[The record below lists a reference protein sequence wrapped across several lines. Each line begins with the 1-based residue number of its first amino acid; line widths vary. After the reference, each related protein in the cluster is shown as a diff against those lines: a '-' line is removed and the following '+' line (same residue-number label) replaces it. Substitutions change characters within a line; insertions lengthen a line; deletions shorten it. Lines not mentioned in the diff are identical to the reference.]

1 MRPGTVRLMIRRTLA
16 VALLVTSSLSSCD
29 VVLGEQGSG
38 VIATR
43 RFDLPAGVQRI
54 ELGDA
59 FRATITTGTMK
70 PSATVA
76 MDDNLLDR
84 LDVEIDGDTVAID
97 LGGRVRDATLR
108 VAIGVIRLRELR
120 LTGAS
125 HASVEEGLG
134 LTDDV
139 TVEGSGASEV
149 RLGSV
154 DLDEFDVSL
163 SGASKLSG
171 ARGGAN
177 QITAEVS
184 GASTLALFGVE
195 ADEAQVDVSG
205 ASRAEV
211 TVRDRLE
218 ATASGASTVT
228 YQGDPDHVIRD
239 ESGASSIEP
248 A

>member
-1 MRPGTVRLMIRRTLA
+1 MLRRALA
-16 VALLVTSSLSSCD
+16 VVLLAVVLLVVGSLSSCD

-38 VIATR
+38 VIVTR
-43 RFDLPAGVQRI
+43 RLDLPAEVQRI

-59 FRATITTGTMK
+59 FRATITVGTME
-70 PSATVA
+70 PSAKVA
-76 MDDNLLDR
+76 IDDNLLDR
-84 LDVEIDGDTVAID
+84 LDIAIDGDTVAID
-97 LGGRVRDATLR
+97 VKGRVRDATLR
-108 VAIGVIRLRELR
+108 VAIGVTRLRELR
-120 LTGAS
+120 LAGAS
-125 HASVEEGLG
+125 RASIEEGVG
-134 LTDDV
+134 LADDV

-154 DLDEFDVSL
+154 DLDEFDISL

-171 ARGGAN
+171 ATGGAN
-177 QITAEVS
+177 QITADVS
-184 GASTLALFGVE
+184 GASILALLGVE
-195 ADEAQVDVSG
+195 ADEAQVGVSG

-218 ATASGASTVT
+218 ATASGASTVV

>member
-1 MRPGTVRLMIRRTLA
+1 MIRRTLA
-16 VALLVTSSLSSCD
+16 MVLLVVGSSSSCD

-43 RFDLPAGVQRI
+43 RLVLPAEVQRI

-59 FRATITTGTMK
+59 FRATIATGTRR

-76 MDDNLLDR
+76 IDDNLVDR
-84 LDVEIDGDTVAID
+84 LDVEIDGDVVAID
-97 LGGRVRDATLR
+97 VKGRVRDATLR

-120 LTGAS
+120 LSGAS
-125 HASVEEGLG
+125 RASVAGGLG

-139 TVEGSGASEV
+139 TIDGSGASEI

-154 DLDEFDVSL
+154 DLDELDVSL

-171 ARGGAN
+171 ATGGAN
-177 QITAEVS
+177 QITADVS

-195 ADEAQVDVSG
+195 ADEVQVDVSG
-205 ASRAEV
+205 ASRAEM

-218 ATASGASTVT
+218 ATASGASTVI

-239 ESGASSIEP
+239 GSGASSIEP

>member
-1 MRPGTVRLMIRRTLA
+1 MIRRTLA
-16 VALLVTSSLSSCD
+16 VLLLAASSLSSCD

-38 VIATR
+38 EIVTR
-43 RFDLPAGVQRI
+43 RLDLPAEVQRI
-54 ELGDA
+54 ELADA
-59 FRATITTGTMK
+59 FRATITVGTK
-70 PSATVA
+70 EPSATVA
-76 MDDNLLDR
+76 IDDNLLDR

-97 LGGRVRDATLR
+97 IEGRVRDATLR

-120 LTGAS
+120 LSGAS
-125 HASVEEGLG
+125 HATVEEGLG

-154 DLDEFDVSL
+154 DLDEFDISL

-177 QITAEVS
+177 QITADVS

-195 ADEAQVDVSG
+195 ADEARVDVSG
-205 ASRAEV
+205 ASHAAV

-218 ATASGASTVT
+218 ATASGASTVV
-228 YQGDPDHVIRD
+228 YQGDPDHVVRD